1 MRVLL
6 ITGLALLFAGCMM
19 KPKETHQ
26 LDQELQEAGKPY
38 QKPFAQ
44 RQLPELPSP
53 ATWQDVLQRSLLA
66 NGELEAAYDEW
77 RAAEERI
84 GAASYWPNSN
94 VSLGFEYMFS
104 GGSVKTWDRVTTSA
118 AFDPSTPLKMPSK
131 IRKGG
136 EAALASAQQAAQSFA
151 AAKFRIQRQA
161 LTSYYD
167 LALMQDQIRLMRQ
180 NLELQKLTV
189 QNVRSR
195 VQAGGAGGGG
205 AAQQDMLRAQLA
217 ARVMENEIATMQSQA
232 KAMRT
237 MLNGMMA
244 RPTDAPIELPET
256 LPDPRP
262 IPADDQLIAM
272 GVDTSPE
279 IKRLAAQV
287 KGRQDA
293 IDLAKMQY
301 LPDISPTAAFTGS
314 VSQTIGA
321 MIVLPTTIPMIEA
334 SIKEAQAMR
343 EASESMLRQTR
354 QDKAANFVATLY
366 ALRNAERQEAFYRDN
381 ILPVTRQVLQA
392 ARQDYTAGR
401 LGLGELLD
409 AQRMLIDVN
418 RSIDQFRID
427 REKRLAELEE
437 IAGMDVEAIRP
448 VATTVP
454 TTTMTNGK

>member
-1 MRVLL
+1 MA
-6 ITGLALLFAGCMM
+6 GLALVFAGCMM
-19 KPKETHQ
+19 KPKETGQ
-26 LDQELQEAGKPY
+26 LDRELQEAGKPY

-53 ATWQDVLQRSLLA
+53 AGWPDVLQRAFLA

-77 RAAEERI
+77 QAAMHRI
-84 GAASYWPNSN
+84 AISSYWPNSN

-104 GGSVKTWDRVTTSA
+104 GGGAKTWDRVTTSA
-118 AFDPSTPLKMPSK
+118 AFDPSATLKLPVK
-131 IRKGG
+131 VRKEG
-136 EAALASAQQAAQSFA
+136 EIALANARQTAQTFA
-151 AAKFRIQRQA
+151 ATKFRIQRQV
-161 LTSYYD
+161 LVTYYD
-167 LALMQDQIRLMRQ
+167 VALMEEQIRLMEQ
-180 NLELQKLTV
+180 SLELQKLTV

-195 VQAGGAGGGG
+195 VQAGGVGGAGGG
-205 AAQQDMLRAQLA
+205 AAQQDMLKAQLA

-232 KAMRT
+232 KAMRA
-237 MLNGMMA
+237 MLNGVMA
-244 RPTDAPIELPET
+244 RPADAPIDLPEK
-256 LPDPRP
+256 LPDARP
-262 IPADDQLIAM
+262 IPDDDQLIAM
-272 GVDTSPE
+272 GVDTSPD

-314 VSQTIGA
+314 VSQSIGA
-321 MIVLPTTIPMIEA
+321 MVMLPTTIPMIEA
-334 SIKEAQAMR
+334 SIKEAQSMR
-343 EASESMLRQTR
+343 EASEAMLRQTR

-366 ALRNAERQEAFYRDN
+366 ALRNAERQEKYYRGT

-401 LGLGELLD
+401 MGLGELLD

-418 RSIDQFRID
+418 RSIDQFHID

-437 IAGMDVEAIRP
+437 IAGMDVEAIK
-448 VATTVP
+448 VAATQP
-454 TTTMTNGK
+454 TTEPITDNAK

>member
-1 MRVLL
+1 MKVVL

-44 RQLPELPSP
+44 RALPELPSP

-66 NGELEAAYDEW
+66 SGELEAAYHEW
-77 RAAEERI
+77 RAAEEAI

-104 GGSVKTWDRVTTSA
+104 GGSIKTWDRVTTSA
-118 AFDPSTPLKMPSK
+118 AFDPSAPLKLPSK

-136 EAALASAQQAAQSFA
+136 EIALANAQQAAQTFA
-151 AAKFRIQRQA
+151 STKFRIQRQA

-167 LALMQDQIRLMRQ
+167 LALMQEQIRLMRQ

-195 VQAGGAGGGG
+195 VQAGGGGG
-205 AAQQDMLRAQLA
+205 AAQQDMLKAQLA
-217 ARVMENEIATMQSQA
+217 ARVMENEIATMQSQS
-232 KAMRT
+232 KAMRS

-244 RPTDAPIELPET
+244 RPTDAPIDLPET

-287 KGRQDA
+287 KGRKDA

-314 VSQTIGA
+314 VSQSIGA
-321 MIVLPTTIPMIEA
+321 MVVLPTTIPMIEA

-343 EASESMLRQTR
+343 EASEAMLRQTR

-366 ALRNAERQEAFYRDN
+366 ALRNAERQQAFYRDS
-381 ILPVTRQVLQA
+381 ILPVSRQVLQA

-418 RSIDQFRID
+418 RSIDEFRID

-437 IAGMDVEAIRP
+437 IAGMDVEAIK
-448 VATTVP
+448 VAATQP
-454 TTTMTNGK
+454 TTQHNGNAK